1 MVPSA
6 SRDGDRVSLRFFVDL
21 ELLRV
26 RDRFFLDF
34 STDLDL
40 FRSLDPDLFRP
51 RDPDRF
57 LSLDRLRSLDLDL
70 LRSLDLDRFR
80 SLDLD
85 LLRSLET
92 ESFRS
97 LDTELLRSLE
107 SFRSFDTEL
116 LRRSL
121 EDSEFLRSLE
131 TESDTF
137 LSLVC
142 GCWDVDGSS
151 FDFDRFRSVDLD
163 CFRSFEGGG
172 LLDEDLLPDF
182 FFLGASGDSE
192 PFPPPDLNLFR
203 LELRFFDPDRLR
215 SRPRESERLRRPR
228 ESERLRRPPR
238 ESDRF
243 RELDRLRLLES
254 LRPLEDDR
262 LRPRDADLRLRR
274 REFERLR
281 LRDRDFLRF
290 EVERLRLR
298 DRFLR
303 SAGDRS
309 DFFRPAERDRL
320 REVDRSSFFL
330 SLLTDRFPFFTTEP
344 SRSPDECRDFL
355 RSPLERRL
363 FFTLERDLD
372 LDRPIV

>member
-1 MVPSA
+1 MFPHLKFNNSENLG
-6 SRDGDRVSLRFFVDL
+6 SGSLNWIYL

-70 LRSLDLDRFR
+70 LRSLDLDRLR

-107 SFRSFDTEL
+107 SFWSFDTEL

-172 LLDEDLLPDF
+172 LETRYIF
-182 FFLGASGDSE
+182 ST
-192 PFPPPDLNLFR
+192 
-203 LELRFFDPDRLR
+203 
-215 SRPRESERLRRPR
+215 
-228 ESERLRRPPR
+228 
-238 ESDRF
+238 
-243 RELDRLRLLES
+243 
-254 LRPLEDDR
+254 
-262 LRPRDADLRLRR
+262 
-274 REFERLR
+274 
-281 LRDRDFLRF
+281 
-290 EVERLRLR
+290 V
-298 DRFLR
+298 
-303 SAGDRS
+303 
-309 DFFRPAERDRL
+309 
-320 REVDRSSFFL
+320 
-330 SLLTDRFPFFTTEP
+330 TTP
-344 SRSPDECRDFL
+344 
-355 RSPLERRL
+355 
-363 FFTLERDLD
+363 TT
-372 LDRPIV
+372 